1 VNKANDQKK
10 PVAVIPVRAGSKRF
24 PGKNTRE
31 FLGVPMLTRAIRL
44 AQHSS
49 LFEKIF
55 VTTDD
60 PHAIQ
65 LACDAGAQV
74 PFVRNARLSDD
85 FATTNAVIVD
95 AIARLDFD
103 KSPDAPLCCLYPTTP
118 LLRAARLVEGYEL
131 WKDTQASYVFAAL
144 RHLAPVEEAFT
155 IDESGQL
162 RPARPDQPELMQS
175 QLAEKFLYDA
185 GQFYW
190 ASVKT
195 WLEKETI
202 FDAQARVIVL
212 AKGEVLDINDEEDW
226 RLAEE
231 IAQLRGVSETKAT

>member
-1 VNKANDQKK
+1 VNKVNDQKK
-10 PVAVIPVRAGSKRF
+10 PVAVIPVRAGSKRI

-31 FLGVPMLTRAIRL
+31 FLGVHMLTRAIRL
-44 AQHSS
+44 AQNSS

-65 LACDAGAQV
+65 LARDAGAEV
-74 PFVRNARLSDD
+74 PFVREARLSDD
-85 FATTNAVIVD
+85 FATTRAVIVD
-95 AIARLDFD
+95 AITRVDLARFPD
-103 KSPDAPLCCLYPTTP
+103 SPMCGLYAPTP

-131 WKDTQASYVFAAL
+131 WKDTQTSFVFAAL
-144 RHLAPVEEAFT
+144 RHLAPLEEAFT
-155 IDESGQL
+155 IDESGHL
-162 RPARPDQPELMQS
+162 RPARPNQPELMQS
-175 QLAEKFLYDA
+175 QLAERFLFDA

-195 WLEKETI
+195 WLEKESI

-231 IAQLRGVSETKAT
+231 IAQLRGASDTEAS